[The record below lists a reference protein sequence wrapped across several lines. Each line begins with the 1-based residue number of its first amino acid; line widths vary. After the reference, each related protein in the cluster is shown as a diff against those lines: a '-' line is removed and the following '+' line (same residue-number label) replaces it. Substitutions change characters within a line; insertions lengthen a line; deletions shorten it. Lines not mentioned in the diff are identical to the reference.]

1 VNHFYYWNNAFRNP
15 EVIKTAVPVRYEP
28 FDLSTAYAQMQ
39 GEQEPG

>member
-15 EVIKTAVPVRYEP
+15 EVIKTPVPVRYEP